1 MKKMIRRGFIV
12 VMVAMLARYSVW
24 SQGTIFVS
32 NLGQPSAG
40 SLTVGSDSWLAAVY
54 WHGKQSRR
62 ICARFRAVG
71 HDASLRVSQRFHGD
85 ALFSGRWRSSSSWK
99 QPRHPDCF
107 VSDPMAGG
115 LYTYTASGLTLSPET
130 DYFIVLTAG
139 TRLASGAYAWS
150 FENTSTGS
158 SSGGWGTDLPTLQSS
173 DGLTWGSRP
182 FDYPQFALSATAVP
196 EPETL
201 YLLGLPG
208 LLFIAWRRWR
218 ASAQAR

>member
-40 SLTVGSDSWLAAVY
+40 SLTVGSDSWLAESIGTGNNPGGYALDSVQLAMTPASGSPSGFMVMLY
-54 WHGKQSRR
+54 S
-62 ICARFRAVG
+62 AAVG
-71 HDASLRVSQRFHGD
+71 AQVLPGSSLGTLTASS
-85 ALFSGRWRSSSSWK
+85 
-99 QPRHPDCF
+99 
-107 VSDPMAGG
+107 SDPMAGG

-158 SSGGWGTDLPTLQSS
+158 SSGGWGRICLLSS
-173 DGLTWGSRP
+173 PAMD
-182 FDYPQFALSATAVP
+182 
-196 EPETL
+196 
-201 YLLGLPG
+201 
-208 LLFIAWRRWR
+208 
-218 ASAQAR
+218 